1 MAADQ
6 SLINASLQEA
16 LSKVGPDKT
25 EFYESQAKTPV
36 LAATNIASMFQ
47 KQNEEKQK
55 AWDAIAEPVET
66 MMRKLASG
74 SDQLGGMH
82 PANVARLKK
91 LQKEFNA
98 AYGNKE
104 KEDEIKFKIEQVASE
119 INVIAAGFG
128 KFGQS
133 YLDGTL
139 NIKESNPEFYE
150 SFGKI
155 WDVDGKYDDVE
166 FSWGDNNKLSVTTNG
181 KTQKVTDLFNG
192 LVPDNSAP
200 SINLGNLGSKA
211 TKWTKWDSK
220 AFKRGALESMKTKD
234 DYANLIG
241 KDTFGD
247 VSFKEALATLFD
259 QDEKNDNP
267 DIAGIMKNLG
277 VVINENNKATLYD
290 AITNVHSNNF
300 NLEQAK
306 NIAAQWYTDGYGA
319 SKFKEGEQARR
330 NKNGGDLGGY
340 LPGMRDYQQDW
351 QVRKYINDLEK
362 GNKIIFKDS
371 NGDQVEAIPTGDGN
385 YNYRNQIISKDE
397 LGSKIGLPGYSFSG
411 ASTTTNSGGSK
422 DLSPFFGPN
431 ANEENAVDKLRAMYP
446 NLKISSPV
454 GMREKI
460 KVNEKIFYLRGKGES
475 TAEMQM
481 KLLQEHITKINRG
494 ETSVSQ
500 TNPYG

>member
-6 SLINASLQEA
+6 GLIQASLQEA

-25 EFYESQAKTPV
+25 KFYKSQVDTP
-36 LAATNIASMFQ
+36 LAATISISSVFQ
-47 KQNEEKQK
+47 KKNEEKQE
-55 AWDAIAEPVET
+55 AWDAIAEPVEV
-66 MMRKLASG
+66 MMRKLSSG

-82 PANVARLKK
+82 PANVARLKE
-91 LQKEFNA
+91 LQKEFYA

-139 NIKESNPEFYE
+139 NITESNPEFYK

-166 FSWGDNNKLSVTTNG
+166 FGWDDNNKLSVTTNG

-192 LVPDNSAP
+192 LVLDNTAP
-200 SINLGNLGSKA
+200 SIELGNLGAKA
-211 TKWTKWDSK
+211 TKWAKWDSK
-220 AFKRGALESMKTKD
+220 AFKRGVLENMKTKE

-267 DIAGIMKNLG
+267 DIVGIMKNLG
-277 VVINENNKATLYD
+277 IVVDENNKATLYE
-290 AITNVHSNNF
+290 AITDIHNKNF

-306 NIAAQWYTDGYGA
+306 NIASQWYTDGYGM
-319 SKFKEGEQARR
+319 SKFKEGRKIAEENETIKTQNNYVIEGQYIPKTEVDPTIKLLNS
-330 NKNGGDLGGY
+330 NKDYPTDTTFNGVVHKRENGVYKVLDKETN
-340 LPGMRDYQQDW
+340 DW
-351 QVRKYINDLEK
+351 TEVTR
-362 GNKIIFKDS
+362 
-371 NGDQVEAIPTGDGN
+371 
-385 YNYRNQIISKDE
+385 DE
-397 LGSKIGLPGYSFSG
+397 LAATIGILSERYGYQREV
-411 ASTTTNSGGSK
+411 ATNWEDATG
-422 DLSPFFGPN
+422 
-431 ANEENAVDKLRAMYP
+431 EEEVK
-446 NLKISSPV
+446 KV
-454 GMREKI
+454 GMRENKSM
-460 KVNEKIFYLRGKGES
+460 FGARGLPFKF
-475 TAEMQM
+475 
-481 KLLQEHITKINRG
+481 
-494 ETSVSQ
+494 
-500 TNPYG
+500 